1 MRVFDPSKR
10 AINPALLALQTGV
23 LKPKMMWTDSTG
35 DNGKGANI
43 ERDIRVSMGLRDGGD
58 YSQGLSGM
66 RGTAGDM
73 ASYDPEPISSAA
85 LKIIDTITGFFGLGA
100 GRQEADKIV
109 PIQNQVVNDVIAPIA
124 AAVND
129 PDKGSLSYQV
139 LQKMWDA
146 ITATEAKWLAFL
158 HNTDWKDGRAAGQAE
173 TTLQPYF
180 TDQKNKIQALM
191 QTAST
196 SIIQYVTG
204 VPDVPGLVIPPIP
217 GSGASAPG
225 PVYGPVRPP
234 VSSSALTAGFSTFVP
249 LLLGVGLL
257 WWFSQKRKG
266 LY

>member
-10 AINPALLALQTGV
+10 VINPALLALQTGV
-23 LKPKMMWTDSTG
+23 LKPKPNMMWTDSTG
-35 DNGKGANI
+35 DNGKAANI
-43 ERDIRVSMGLRDGGD
+43 ARDVRVGMGLGDGGD
-58 YSQGLSGM
+58 YSQGLSGP
-66 RGTAGDM
+66 AGSM
-73 ASYDPEPISSAA
+73 ANFDPEPISSAA
-85 LKIIDTITGFFGLGA
+85 LNIIDAITGFFGLGA
-100 GRQEADKIV
+100 GRKEADKIV
-109 PIQNQVVNDVIAPIA
+109 PIQNQVVSGVIAPIA

-129 PDKGSLSYQV
+129 PNANTLSYQS

-158 HNTDWKDGRAAGQAE
+158 HNTDWSDGRAAGQAE

-204 VPDVPGLVIPPIP
+204 TPDVPGLVIPPIP
-217 GSGASAPG
+217 GSGSSAPG
-225 PVYGPVRPP
+225 PVYGPTKPP
-234 VSSSALTAGFSTFVP
+234 VSSSPLAAGFSTFVP
-249 LLLGVGLL
+249 VLLGVGLL

>member
-10 AINPALLALQTGV
+10 AVNPALLALQTGV
-23 LKPKMMWTDSTG
+23 LKPRMIWTDSTG
-35 DNGKGANI
+35 DNGKASNI
-43 ERDIRVSMGLRDGGD
+43 ARDIRVSMGLGDGGD
-58 YSQGLSGM
+58 YSQGLNGP
-66 RGTAGDM
+66 AGSM
-73 ASYDPEPISSAA
+73 ASFDPEPISSAA
-85 LKIIDTITGFFGLGA
+85 LNIIDAITGFFGLGA
-100 GRQEADKIV
+100 GRKEADAIV

-129 PDKGSLSYQV
+129 PDAHSLSYQS

-196 SIIQYVTG
+196 SIVQAITG
-204 VPDVPGLVIPPIP
+204 APDIPGLIIPPIP
-217 GSGASAPG
+217 GSGQSAPG
-225 PVYGPVRPP
+225 PVYGPTRPP
-234 VSSSALTAGFSTFVP
+234 STPSVLTAGFSTFVP
-249 LLLGVGLL
+249 VLLGVGLL